1 MSATMQP
8 GAWLRFME
16 IEYLKTY
23 IRNGGGSIKF
33 AVAHEDRAAQ
43 FVSDGLAEA
52 GERLGFINLK
62 IDAAGTKIHLME
74 EIFFRAAAQVPWR
87 TVCRQIIRA
96 ITIQAGYKWPDILAD
111 EDETPLG
118 EQIAFANGIE
128 SPMVLMELKRLI
140 YKGVRKDPKLAK
152 DFRIALTRL
161 CFAELSGGPDGAQT
175 VQTLTDWL
183 TGVNRTISA
192 VKPYEVFRKINR
204 ATARYF
210 FESMTHLVRLA
221 GYAGVLLVLDI
232 AQVMAPR
239 DPGDPGIYYTK
250 AAVLDAYEV
259 LREFIDGAHRLSG
272 FFMAVL
278 PGAAFLE
285 DHARGLFAYDALRFR
300 VFDEVR
306 DVRLVNP
313 MGALVRL
320 GADNGGRDAN

>member
-1 MSATMQP
+1 MNATIQP

-16 IEYLKTY
+16 VEYLKTY
-23 IRNGGGSIKF
+23 IRSGGSSIKF
-33 AVAHEDRAAQ
+33 VVAQEEQAAR
-43 FVSDGLAEA
+43 FVSGGLPES
-52 GERLGFINLK
+52 GERLGYINLK
-62 IDAAGTKIHLME
+62 IDAAGTKIHLMD
-74 EIFFRAAAQVPWR
+74 EIFFRAAGQTPWR
-87 TVCRQIIRA
+87 TVCRQVIR
-96 ITIQAGYKWPDILAD
+96 TLTVQAGYKWPDILTD

-140 YKGVRKDPKLAK
+140 YKSVRKDPKLAK
-152 DFRIALTRL
+152 DFRIAMTHL

-183 TGVNRTISA
+183 TGVNRSISA
-192 VKPYEVFRKINR
+192 VKPYEVYRKINR
-204 ATARYF
+204 ASARYF
-210 FESMTHLVRLA
+210 FESMTHFVRLA
-221 GYAGVLLVLDI
+221 GYAGVILVLDI

-278 PGAAFLE
+278 SGGAFLE
-285 DHARGLFAYDALRFR
+285 DHARGLSAYDALRFR
-300 VFDEVR
+300 VFDDVR
-306 DVRLVNP
+306 DRRLVNP

-320 GADNGGRDAN
+320 SADNGGPDAN